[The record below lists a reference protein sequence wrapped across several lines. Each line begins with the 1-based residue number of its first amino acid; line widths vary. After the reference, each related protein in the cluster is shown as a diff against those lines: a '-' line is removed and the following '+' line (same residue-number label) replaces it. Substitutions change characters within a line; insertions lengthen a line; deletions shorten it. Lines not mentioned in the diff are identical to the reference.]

1 MLVKYVGFE
10 VKLSALQFN
19 YNFYAEYHKRLD
31 ALFPRSMVN
40 EFQFCAAPCGS
51 FIIKSAFPSCADKL

>member
-10 VKLSALQFN
+10 AKLSALQFN
-19 YNFYAEYHKRLD
+19 CNFYFKYLERLD
-31 ALFPRSMVN
+31 ALLPRSLVN
-40 EFQFCAAPCGS
+40 ELQFFAASRGS